1 MKLLII
7 IALLLSACS
16 TPNSI
21 NTEEY
26 GVDQSLW
33 EFDQTG
39 WACSGNEWNIWLYYD
54 DFDITSVNAI
64 LYDIQN
70 EKMWSKIL
78 PEVGVNTY
86 QKKFIAFGRQCHP
99 HDVNY
104 TIFYLD
110 KEPETRKEAAISLA
124 LPPLYLPPELH
135 RP

>member
-7 IALLLSACS
+7 IALLLSACG

-54 DFDITSVNAI
+54 DFDITNVNAI

-110 KEPETRKEAAISLA
+110 KEPETIW
-124 LPPLYLPPELH
+124 LYWNEDEN
-135 RP
+135 